1 MTIGR
6 ARSTIAIVWS
16 IGVAPMF
23 IMLIA
28 MTLFG
33 RFDKDWDTP
42 WNWFLPLTCPILGV
56 IITALTIK
64 EHEAHSHQIKSPHV
78 FWLGLAVSV
87 LYLLSIYAI
96 VLVQPFTDQSLEKL
110 MRSSGWYLGIVQGFA
125 SAFVGKFFVEN
136 V

>member
-1 MTIGR
+1 MTIAK
-6 ARSTIAIVWS
+6 ARSTIALVWA

-23 IMLIA
+23 MIMVA

-42 WNWFLPLTCPILGV
+42 WNWFLPLPCPILGV

-64 EHEAHSHQIKSPHV
+64 GHEALNQEVKSPTV
-78 FWLGLAVSV
+78 FWLGLAFSV
-87 LYLLSIYAI
+87 LFLLFIYAI
-96 VLVQPFTDQSLEKL
+96 VFVQPFTDQSLEKL
-110 MRSSGWYLGIVQGFA
+110 MRSSGWYLGIMQGFA